1 MNYKEIK
8 KYTKKLLESTNVFM
22 FNTTTINIY
31 SFTYFFILFF
41 SLYYLLSFIMKLDI
55 LFLIISLSLFNLAKS
70 IKHYGF
76 KKIPYVIMLWFLIY
90 LLTYYIKINI
100 MILPISFV
108 ILSYP
113 LMIVYKKIK
122 IRNLTH
128 LFLYEENGLKGCN
141 LILREVC
148 PLDLFTNLVKINIT
162 TDKDLTGKEMK
173 IFNDNLLYFADK
185 EKILFM
191 GFIYQKF
198 KKSYEVYLYT
208 NTQYNIEKI
217 KKYLDD
223 SINYNYEIE
232 TLEDKNYDYYFNKL
246 IPSDKLFLHM
256 CNRNIIDTKL
266 PEGINLTEEQNLI
279 LILTFE
285 DSNNAL
291 KCKEEIE
298 KSKEFGKVRYE
309 DNSKYVS
316 DNNINTTYNHILYIE
331 KKSRI
336 GLSKINMIT
345 DTMYDYAKK
354 FEGTFEEWGIGVIE
368 D

>member
-1 MNYKEIK
+1 
-8 KYTKKLLESTNVFM
+8 
-22 FNTTTINIY
+22 
-31 SFTYFFILFF
+31 
-41 SLYYLLSFIMKLDI
+41 
-55 LFLIISLSLFNLAKS
+55 
-70 IKHYGF
+70 
-76 KKIPYVIMLWFLIY
+76 
-90 LLTYYIKINI
+90 
-100 MILPISFV
+100 
-108 ILSYP
+108 
-113 LMIVYKKIK
+113 
-122 IRNLTH
+122 
-128 LFLYEENGLKGCN
+128 
-141 LILREVC
+141 
-148 PLDLFTNLVKINIT
+148 
-162 TDKDLTGKEMK
+162 MK

-198 KKSYEVYLYT
+198 KRSYEVYLYT
-208 NTQYNIEKI
+208 STKYNIEKI

-223 SINYNYEIE
+223 SINYKYEIE
-232 TLEDKNYDYYFNKL
+232 SLEDKNYDYYFNKL

>member
-8 KYTKKLLESTNVFM
+8 KYTKKLLDVGNVFM

-41 SLYYLLSFIMKLDI
+41 SLYYLLSFIIKFDI

-76 KKIPYVIMLWFLIY
+76 KKIPYVMILWSFIY
-90 LLTYYIKINI
+90 LLSYYIKANI
-100 MILPISFV
+100 IILPISLV

-113 LMIVYKKIK
+113 LKIVYKNKKIK
-122 IRNLTH
+122 KLPK
-128 LFLYEENGLKGCN
+128 LFLYEENGFKGCN

-148 PLDLFTNLVKINIT
+148 PLELFTNLIKINISIE
-162 TDKDLTGKEMK
+162 KDLTGKEMK

-191 GFIYQKF
+191 GFIYQKL

-208 NTQYNIEKI
+208 NANYNIEKI
-217 KKYLDD
+217 KKYLNE

-232 TLEDKNYDYYFNKL
+232 LIEDKYYDYYFNKL

-298 KSKEFGKVRYE
+298 NSKEFGKVRYE
-309 DNSKYVS
+309 DNSKYVQ
-316 DNNINTTYNHILYIE
+316 DNNIKNTYNHILYIE